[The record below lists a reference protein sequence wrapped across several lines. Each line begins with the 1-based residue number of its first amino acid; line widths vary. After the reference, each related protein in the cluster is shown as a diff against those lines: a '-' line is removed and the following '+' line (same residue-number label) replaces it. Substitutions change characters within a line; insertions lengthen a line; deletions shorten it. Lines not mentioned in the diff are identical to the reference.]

1 MIPPGVTRV
10 GRVNKVNQLVERR
23 QHGRWRLRILLLRR
37 RRWHLLLRTRS
48 DDRFRALLF
57 RAPLVPKLR
66 ILQNRSRQGQLS
78 RVLSPRRR
86 ELIRSLQRRPLVR
99 GRRRRF
105 RPRRALLHAA
115 LDKVQHAFDLLVA
128 QPLDAGH
135 GSRGRFLGAAV
146 RRFPTVERF
155 DKLQRRKAAFL
166 KNLFRRQRTVQH
178 STAGRAVLWPTRV
191 LVPPAMLA
199 GTLPSLAL
207 W

>member
-23 QHGRWRLRILLLRR
+23 QHGWRRLRLLLRR

-48 DDRFRALLF
+48 DDRFHALLF
-57 RAPLVPKLR
+57 HAPFVPKLR

-78 RVLSPRRR
+78 RVLSPRRGK
-86 ELIRSLQRRPLVR
+86 LVRSLQRRPLVR

-115 LDKVQHAFDLLVA
+115 LDKVQHAFDFLVA

-155 DKLQRRKAAFL
+155 DKLQRRKAALL
-166 KNLFRRQRTVQH
+166 KNLLRRQRTVQH
-178 STAGRAVLWPTRV
+178 GTAGRAVLWPTRV
-191 LVPPAMLA
+191 PVPPAMS
-199 GTLPSLAL
+199 SLAL